1 MKSRFGFILL
11 AVSLLL
17 GRSVFGTTPLITNG
31 DFNSVGG
38 PGYDWSILPESTDL
52 GAIDFEPGFIQ
63 MGDVPGPQTLFVYQ
77 QLTIPANIL
86 YAQFSFSLNGGSP
99 DPSGDAGLAPLVV
112 DSAGVEILTNLGV
125 IYNNGSFAQSDGP
138 FNVSAYI
145 GQTVDITFEMGIST
159 NVLDSSTFFDIS
171 QVSLLG
177 YTTNDIPSN
186 DDFSNSAVL
195 VTTSNITVSATN
207 IVATLE
213 PGEPK
218 IGGNSGGHS
227 VWWNWT
233 APSDGVV
240 TINTKGSTCK
250 TLLGVYT
257 GGSLSSLTQ
266 VASNNGGGPNS
277 QVSFPA
283 IAGTTYQIAVDGANG
298 AIGVVQL
305 NLSFTQTAPTVTI
318 KSPASGAKLTN
329 STVVVQGSATD
340 KVAVGLVQVQL
351 VNANGTNAL
360 QNATG
365 TNTWTATVT
374 NLTPGLNTILAI
386 AYDTSGN
393 ASPVVSRAV
402 TYVVVS
408 PFTLHITG
416 NGSVSPNPSGD
427 LLDVGAEYKLTAK
440 PLTGDV
446 FSNWTDSADDVL
458 ATTEALTFTME
469 SNLVLYANFVPNPFT
484 PLVGT
489 YEGLFYDSNDTQ
501 HASSGFVTVT
511 LASSGSYSAKIT
523 LAGLSYSLSG
533 LFSAGGV
540 ASNNIVRK
548 GLPSVAVQWQ
558 LDLTGAGLTGSFSDG
573 VWTAQLNADRPATSP
588 VAQAGNYTLLIPGDD
603 TNSLAQPGGDS
614 YGTVTV
620 SSTGGITFSG
630 ELADGTKVSQKA
642 NILPNGQWPFYI
654 GLYSGSGSIFGWLTF
669 SNQADSDI
677 TGTVDWFKL
686 PQTSAKY
693 YPGGFTNITDAAGS
707 IYLFTNDVP
716 VLNFS
721 DGEGQAVFSNGNL
734 AAAFTNQI
742 TLGAANKITNSS
754 PNALTITLTTK
765 SGLFKGSVVSPDG
778 GKPIT
783 INGVVLQ
790 KQDFGGGFF
799 LGPSQ
804 SGSVFLAPVSP

>member
-17 GRSVFGTTPLITNG
+17 GRSVFGTTQLITNG
-31 DFNSVGG
+31 DFSSVGG

-52 GAIDFEPGFIQ
+52 GAIDFEQGFIQ
-63 MGDVPGPQTLFVYQ
+63 MGGVPGPQTLFVYQ

-86 YAQFSFSLNGGSP
+86 YAQFSFSLNGSSL

-125 IYNNGSFAQSDGP
+125 TYNNGTFAQSDGP

-145 GQTVDITFEMGIST
+145 GQTVDITFEMAIST

-195 VTTSNITVSATN
+195 VTTSNITASATN

-233 APSDGVV
+233 APSDGIV

-257 GGSLSSLTQ
+257 GSSLGSLTQ
-266 VASNNGGGPNS
+266 VAVNNGGGTDS

-283 IAGTTYQIAVDGANG
+283 AAGTKYQIAVDGANG
-298 AIGVVQL
+298 AVGVVDL

-351 VNANGTNAL
+351 VNANGTNAF
-360 QNATG
+360 QNASG
-365 TNTWTATVT
+365 TNSWTATVT

-393 ASPVVSRAV
+393 ASPVVSRTF

-416 NGSVSPNPSGD
+416 NGTVSPNPSGD
-427 LLDVGAEYKLTAK
+427 LLDVGSDYKLTAK
-440 PLTGDV
+440 PSTGDV
-446 FSNWTDSADDVL
+446 FSNWTDSAGDVL
-458 ATTEALTFTME
+458 GTTEALTFTME

-484 PLVGT
+484 PLVGG
-489 YEGLFYDSNDTQ
+489 YQGLFYDTTTNGPEQ
-501 HASSGFVTVT
+501 ASSGFFNVT
-511 LASSGSYSAKIT
+511 LSSSGSYSAKVIV
-523 LAGLSYSLSG
+523 AGVNYSLSG
-533 LFSAGGV
+533 QFSAGGV

-548 GLPSVAVQWQ
+548 NLPAVAVQMQ
-558 LDLTGAGLTGSFSDG
+558 LDLSGGGISGVLSDG
-573 VWTAQLNADRPATSP
+573 AWTAQLNADRVATS
-588 VAQAGNYTLLIPGDD
+588 ATAAHYTLVIPGG
-603 TNSLAQPGGDS
+603 TNGIAQPGGDS

-620 SSTGGITFSG
+620 SSKGGISFSG
-630 ELADGTKVSQKA
+630 SLADGTKVSQDA
-642 NILPNGQWPFYI
+642 DLTVNGQWPFYI
-654 GLYSGSGSIFGWLTF
+654 PLYSGNGSIFGWLTF
-669 SNQADSDI
+669 TNQADSDI
-677 TGTVDWFKL
+677 TGMVDWFKL
-686 PQTSAKY
+686 PQASAKY
-693 YPGGFTNITDAAGS
+693 YPAGFTNVSDAEGS
-707 IYLFTNDVP
+707 IYLFTNGVP
-716 VLNFS
+716 VLNLP
-721 DGEGQAVFSNGNL
+721 GGTGLAAFSNGNL
-734 AAAFTNQI
+734 PDEFVNNI
-742 TLGAANKITNSS
+742 TLSAANKITNTST
-754 PNALTITLTTK
+754 NALSATITTST
-765 SGLFKGSVVSPDG
+765 GLFKVTVTDPQT
-778 GKPIT
+778 GKAIT
-783 INGVVLQ
+783 ANGVILQ
-790 KQDFGGGFF
+790 KQDVGSGYF
-799 LGPSQ
+799 LGTNQ
-804 SGSVFLAPVSP
+804 AGRVTLSP